1 MKLDKEFKNEIDE
14 GFKEG
19 DYIGRR
25 LFLRTLLIVVI
36 ISILSISGEIAYKK
50 IKVDQDRQ
58 IFKQS
63 VTYNESAASFLADSY
78 KQYQEAET
86 DKEKNA
92 IMNYVTMK
100 YPNLDTDNIENVT
113 LKQFYN
119 KCFVH

>member
-36 ISILSISGEIAYKK
+36 ISILSISGEIVYKK